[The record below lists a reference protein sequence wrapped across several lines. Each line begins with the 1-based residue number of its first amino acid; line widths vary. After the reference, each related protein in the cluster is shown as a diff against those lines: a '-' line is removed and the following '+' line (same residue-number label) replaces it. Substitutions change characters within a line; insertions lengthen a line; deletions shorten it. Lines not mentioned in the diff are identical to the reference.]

1 MEDRKRWAQEHTG
14 RLARLWPALQLG
26 VALVAAPAAGAAD
39 QTVSALPSNVFSP
52 ADVSIAQGETV
63 TWNNVGGGT
72 HNVRFDDGTFEMP
85 AQPSATAWSVQR
97 TFDQVGDFTYYC
109 EAHPGMTGI
118 VRVSPGTTPV
128 PNPGQPGDSPPG
140 GTTPAPGGTTPPPP
154 GSTETPVRPEVT
166 FRVSDSDPRAGRRI
180 RLFGS
185 VRPALDGQRVQ
196 IQRRTRTGSWKT
208 IATVELRDA
217 GEERS
222 RFGVRLRVFRDS
234 VFRARVP
241 ADAGHE
247 SATSRRKR
255 VDVRARPSER
265 SPRTANE

>member
-1 MEDRKRWAQEHTG
+1 M
-14 RLARLWPALQLG
+14 
-26 VALVAAPAAGAAD
+26 ALVAAPAAGAAD
-39 QTVSALPSNVFSP
+39 QTVNALSSNVFSP
-52 ADVSIAQGETV
+52 ADVSIAQGEKV

-72 HNVRFDDGTFEMP
+72 HNVRFDDGSFEMP
-85 AQPSATAWSVQR
+85 ADPSATAWSVQR

-118 VRVSPGTTPV
+118 VRVGTGTTPA
-128 PNPGQPGDSPPG
+128 PGPGQPGGSPPG
-140 GTTPAPGGTTPPPP
+140 GTTPAPGGTPPP
-154 GSTETPVRPEVT
+154 GSKTAVRPKVT
-166 FRVSDSDPRAGRRI
+166 FLVSHSDRRAGRRI

-185 VRPALDGQRVQ
+185 VRPALDRRRVQ

-208 IATVELRDA
+208 IATVKLRDA

-222 RFGVRLRVFRDS
+222 KFGVRLRVFRDS

-241 ADAGHE
+241 AGAGHE

-255 VDVRARPSER
+255 VDVRAGR
-265 SPRTANE
+265 S

>member
-1 MEDRKRWAQEHTG
+1 MEDRASWAREHAG
-14 RLARLWPALQLG
+14 RLAGLWAALQVG

-39 QTVSALPSNVFSP
+39 QTVNALSSNVFSP
-52 ADVSIAQGETV
+52 ADVSIAQGENV

-72 HNVRFDDGTFEMP
+72 HNVRFDDGSFEMP

-97 TFDQVGDFTYYC
+97 AFNQVGDFTYYC
-109 EAHPGMTGI
+109 EEHPGMTGI
-118 VRVSPGTTPV
+118 VRVGTGTTPA
-128 PNPGQPGDSPPG
+128 PDPGQPGGSRPG
-140 GTTPAPGGTTPPPP
+140 GTTPAPGGTPPPP
-154 GSTETPVRPEVT
+154 APSRPVRPKVT
-166 FRVSDSDPRAGRRI
+166 FLVSHSDRRMGRRI

-196 IQRRTRTGSWKT
+196 VQRRTRIGTWKT
-208 IATVELRDA
+208 IATAKLRDA

-222 RFGVRLRVFRDS
+222 KFGVRLRVFRDS

-241 ADAGHE
+241 AGAAHE

-255 VDVRARPSER
+255 VDVRAGR
-265 SPRTANE
+265 S

>member
-1 MEDRKRWAQEHTG
+1 MEDRGRWAQEHTG
-14 RLARLWPALQLG
+14 RLAGLWAALQVG
-26 VALVAAPAAGAAD
+26 VALVAAPAAEAAD
-39 QTVSALPSNVFSP
+39 QTVSALASNVFSP
-52 ADVSIAQGETV
+52 ADVSIAQGEAV

-72 HNVRFDDGTFEMP
+72 HNVRFDDGSFEMP
-85 AQPSATAWSVQR
+85 AQPSATAWSVRR

-109 EAHPGMTGI
+109 EAHSAMTGI
-118 VRVSPGTTPV
+118 VRVGTGTTPA
-128 PNPGQPGDSPPG
+128 PGPGQPGGSPPG

-154 GSTETPVRPEVT
+154 GSTQIPVRPKVT
-166 FRVSDSDPRAGRRI
+166 FLVSRSNPRAGRRI

-185 VRPALDGQRVQ
+185 VRPALDEQRVQ

-208 IATVELRDA
+208 IATVKLRDA

-222 RFGVRLRVFRDS
+222 KFGVRLRVFRDS

-241 ADAGHE
+241 SGAGHE

-255 VDVRARPSER
+255 VDVRPGRA
-265 SPRTANE
+265 